1 MTQKLL
7 NLVNEWGKYWKVF
20 DDRYMFSDEQFYPSN
35 YILIQLNPHTT
46 LIDDREVMDK
56 FSSKF

>member
-1 MTQKLL
+1 MTQKSF

-20 DDRYMFSDEQFYPSN
+20 DDRYMFGDERFYPCK

-46 LIDDREVMDK
+46 LVDDREVME
-56 FSSKF
+56 SS